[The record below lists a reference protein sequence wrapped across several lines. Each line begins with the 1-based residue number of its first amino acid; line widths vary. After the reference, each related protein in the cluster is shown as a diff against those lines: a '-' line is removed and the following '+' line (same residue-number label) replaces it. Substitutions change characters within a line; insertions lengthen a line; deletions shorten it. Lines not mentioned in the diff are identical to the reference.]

1 MNWRSAVLLVCAAV
15 AAAANPAE
23 AHHSF
28 AMFDQEHLIEIEG
41 VVREFRFTAP
51 HTFIIVE
58 VKEAGGRTT
67 AWALEGGAPTAL
79 VRDGWSLDSL
89 RPGQE
94 IKVMV
99 APLRS
104 GAPGGWWTTKQIN
117 FRDGKPIAP

>member
-1 MNWRSAVLLVCAAV
+1 LTALWLGGAFAASG
-15 AAAANPAE
+15 AAL

-28 AMFDQEHLIEIEG
+28 AMFDQDHLIELEG

-51 HTFIIVE
+51 HTFIVLE
-58 VKEAGGRTT
+58 VRGKDGRSV

-79 VRDGWSLDSL
+79 VRDGWTPTSLQA
-89 RPGQE
+89 GNE
-94 IKVMV
+94 IKLMI

-117 FRDGKPIAP
+117 FRDGKPIAISP